1 MRDIF
6 AGLYNKIVGFF
17 SNVEQKEA
25 EESKNVARNRLKLVL
40 MQDRT
45 NLNPYLL
52 ERMRGELIDL
62 LSKYVE
68 MDKEA
73 LDLNFENDGDSI
85 ALMLSIPVIRAK
97 EEEEIE
103 AALKAEDD
111 AKKELEEKLKALE
124 EQENDDSEE
133 DEDDEDDED
142 DSESDDE
149 AEDDEADMWIEGDGK
164 GYPMNEEELSSENSD
179 EQNSSDDSEPNE
191 KPRHKKKKKH
201 KKKKAILNI
210 PDIIEVNE
218 VSEEE
223 TDETEENSETQND
236 ENVESDSGEQ
246 TENT

>member
-1 MRDIF
+1 MKDIF

-25 EESKNVARNRLKLVL
+25 DESKNVARNRLKLVL

-45 NLNPYLL
+45 TLNPYLL

-73 LDLNFENDGDSI
+73 LDLNFENDGESV

-103 AALKAEDD
+103 ATLKAEDE

-124 EQENDDSEE
+124 ESEE
-133 DEDDEDDED
+133 DEDNSEEDDEETSD
-142 DSESDDE
+142 DDDEEESEESDNEVEETDSENEISEEKKSEDE
-149 AEDDEADMWIEGDGK
+149 TTDS
-164 GYPMNEEELSSENSD
+164 EEE
-179 EQNSSDDSEPNE
+179 P
-191 KPRHKKKKKH
+191 KKKKRKK

-210 PDIIEVNE
+210 PDVIEVSE
-218 VSEEE
+218 VSEEIVE
-223 TDETEENSETQND
+223 VDAEGNSDETENKEKTQ
-236 ENVESDSGEQ
+236 E
-246 TENT
+246 

>member
-1 MRDIF
+1 MKDIF

-25 EESKNVARNRLKLVL
+25 DESKNVARNRLKLVL

-73 LDLNFENDGDSI
+73 LDLNFENDGESV

-103 AALKAEDD
+103 ATLKAEDE
-111 AKKELEEKLKALE
+111 AKKELEEKIKALE
-124 EQENDDSEE
+124 ES
-133 DEDDEDDED
+133 EDDEDNSEED
-142 DSESDDE
+142 D
-149 AEDDEADMWIEGDGK
+149 
-164 GYPMNEEELSSENSD
+164 
-179 EQNSSDDSEPNE
+179 
-191 KPRHKKKKKH
+191 
-201 KKKKAILNI
+201 
-210 PDIIEVNE
+210 
-218 VSEEE
+218 
-223 TDETEENSETQND
+223 EENSECNSEEPNITSENEEEVKND
-236 ENVESDSGEQ
+236 GEEAEDEDE
-246 TENT
+246 TDRSLS

>member
-1 MRDIF
+1 MKDIF

-25 EESKNVARNRLKLVL
+25 DESKNVARNRLKLVL

-73 LDLNFENDGDSI
+73 LDLNFENDGESV

-103 AALKAEDD
+103 ATLKAEDE

-124 EQENDDSEE
+124 ES
-133 DEDDEDDED
+133 EDDEDNSEED
-142 DSESDDE
+142 DEETSDDDDEEEESEESDDE
-149 AEDDEADMWIEGDGK
+149 AEETDSENE
-164 GYPMNEEELSSENSD
+164 NSEEEKSED
-179 EQNSSDDSEPNE
+179 ETTDSEE
-191 KPRHKKKKKH
+191 KPKKKKH
-201 KKKKAILNI
+201 KKKKKKAILNI
-210 PDIIEVNE
+210 PDVIEVSE
-218 VSEEE
+218 VSEEVVE
-223 TDETEENSETQND
+223 VEVEENSDETENKEKTQ
-236 ENVESDSGEQ
+236 E
-246 TENT
+246 

>member
-1 MRDIF
+1 MKDIF

-25 EESKNVARNRLKLVL
+25 DESKNVARNRLKLVL

-73 LDLNFENDGDSI
+73 LDLNFENDGESV

-103 AALKAEDD
+103 ATLKAEDE

-124 EQENDDSEE
+124 ESEE
-133 DEDDEDDED
+133 DEDNSEEDDEET
-142 DSESDDE
+142 SEEEEEESDDE
-149 AEDDEADMWIEGDGK
+149 IEETDSENEISEEKKSEDETTDS
-164 GYPMNEEELSSENSD
+164 EEE
-179 EQNSSDDSEPNE
+179 P
-191 KPRHKKKKKH
+191 KKKKRKKKK

-210 PDIIEVNE
+210 PDVIEVSE
-218 VSEEE
+218 VSEEVVE
-223 TDETEENSETQND
+223 VDAEENSDETENKEKTQ
-236 ENVESDSGEQ
+236 E
-246 TENT
+246 

>member
-1 MRDIF
+1 MKDIF

-25 EESKNVARNRLKLVL
+25 DESKNVARNRLKLVL

-73 LDLNFENDGDSI
+73 LDLNFENDGESV

-103 AALKAEDD
+103 ATLKAEDE

-124 EQENDDSEE
+124 ES
-133 DEDDEDDED
+133 EDDEDNSEED
-142 DSESDDE
+142 DEETSDDDDKEEESEESDDE
-149 AEDDEADMWIEGDGK
+149 AEETDSENEFSEEKKSEDETTDS
-164 GYPMNEEELSSENSD
+164 EEE
-179 EQNSSDDSEPNE
+179 P
-191 KPRHKKKKKH
+191 KKKKRKK

-210 PDIIEVNE
+210 PDVIEVSE
-218 VSEEE
+218 VSEEVVE
-223 TDETEENSETQND
+223 VDAEENSDETENKEKTQ
-236 ENVESDSGEQ
+236 E
-246 TENT
+246 

>member
-1 MRDIF
+1 MKDIF

-25 EESKNVARNRLKLVL
+25 DESKNVARNRLKLVL

-73 LDLNFENDGDSI
+73 LDLNFENDGESV

-103 AALKAEDD
+103 ATLKAEDE

-124 EQENDDSEE
+124 ESEE
-133 DEDDEDDED
+133 DEDNSEEDDEETSD
-142 DSESDDE
+142 DDDEEESEESDDE
-149 AEDDEADMWIEGDGK
+149 VEETDSENEISEEKKSEDETTDS
-164 GYPMNEEELSSENSD
+164 EEE
-179 EQNSSDDSEPNE
+179 P
-191 KPRHKKKKKH
+191 KKKKRKK

-210 PDIIEVNE
+210 PDVIEVSE
-218 VSEEE
+218 VSEEVVE
-223 TDETEENSETQND
+223 VDAEGNSDETENKEKTQ
-236 ENVESDSGEQ
+236 E
-246 TENT
+246 

>member
-1 MRDIF
+1 MKDIF

-25 EESKNVARNRLKLVL
+25 DESKNIARNRLKLVL

-45 NLNPYLL
+45 NLNPNLL

-73 LDLNFENDGDSI
+73 LDLNFENDGESV

-103 AALKAEDD
+103 ATLKAEDE

-124 EQENDDSEE
+124 ESEKEEPDDEDDLEDEEDSEE
-133 DEDDEDDED
+133 DDEET
-142 DSESDDE
+142 SEEESDDE
-149 AEDDEADMWIEGDGK
+149 VEEIGSENEFSEEKKSEDKTTGS
-164 GYPMNEEELSSENSD
+164 EEE
-179 EQNSSDDSEPNE
+179 P
-191 KPRHKKKKKH
+191 KKKKHKKKK

-210 PDIIEVNE
+210 PDVIEVSE
-218 VSEEE
+218 VSEELVE
-223 TDETEENSETQND
+223 IDVEGNSDEAENKEETQK
-236 ENVESDSGEQ
+236 
-246 TENT
+246 